1 MTIIFISNGAV
12 LRSDT
17 TITNLKDAMSNSTSG
32 WIDIDCIDTGISSV
46 KVDQICC
53 IYAEE

>member
-17 TITNLKDAMSNSTSG
+17 TIANLKDAMSNSTSG